1 MLTDGQVAGHL
12 ALVHSSEAGPVDPEL
27 DALLWYLLLPSVR
40 EDTDGSFLL
49 TVA

>member
-1 MLTDGQVAGHL
+1 VEKGRYVLQIRT
-12 ALVHSSEAGPVDPEL
+12 EAGPVDPEL
-27 DALLWYLLLPSVR
+27 DALLWYLLLPSIL